1 MPIRMLPRRAWVLL
15 AAMLLWLPGQ
25 SLWAQDPAL
34 AQLKQANE
42 LSDHAFKLFEARSY
56 TQGNEVKAKAIEAY
70 KKVIELNPRIF
81 EAHRRL
87 GDLYR
92 KNTGLPSDF
101 QHAVD
106 AYKKALELNPN
117 DAETVSRLGISYSAL
132 GKLPE
137 AIPAFE
143 QAARLDPR
151 VAMYQYNLGFT
162 HAELMSLDAA
172 RQSLARLQPMD
183 SALARQLQD
192 KIAKL
197 SGESSLIGRPKT
209 YSNPKIELVAIPPG
223 GKVKNRLHI
232 GKYPVTQA
240 QWQAVM
246 GDNPSFFK
254 TCGGN
259 CPVEQVSWNDAQAFI
274 TRLNLLKDGFRYR
287 LPSEA
292 EWEYAYRSGTT
303 GFMYAEGDI
312 GWHSGNSGSKT
323 HPVGE
328 KPANPFGLYDMGG
341 HVKEWCLDWY
351 TNTGAAADASP
362 VEKGDAPL
370 YRVLRGTSFYAM
382 PSSGGTTRNK
392 GRIDEVSRNN
402 GFRVV
407 AEQITKGKP

>member
-1 MPIRMLPRRAWVLL
+1 MPIRMLPGRAWALAAVLL
-15 AAMLLWLPGQ
+15 CLPGQ
-25 SLWAQDPAL
+25 SLRAQDPAL

-42 LSDHAFKLFEARSY
+42 LSDQADKRFAAKSY
-56 TQGNEVKAKAIEAY
+56 TEGNQVKAKGIEAY
-70 KKVIELNPRIF
+70 QKAIQLNPSLV

-92 KNTGLPSDF
+92 KNTGLPSNF
-101 QHAVD
+101 QHAID

-132 GKLPE
+132 GRLPE

-143 QAARLDPR
+143 QAVRLDPR

-162 HAELMSLDAA
+162 HAELMSLDDA
-172 RQSLARLQPMD
+172 RKSLARLQPMD
-183 SALARQLQD
+183 SALARKLND

-209 YSNPKIELVAIPPG
+209 YDNPKIELVSIPPG
-223 GKVKNRLHI
+223 GKVKSRLHVA
-232 GKYPVTQA
+232 KYPVTQA

-246 GDNPSFFK
+246 GDNPSFFN

-259 CPVEQVSWNDAQAFI
+259 CPVEQVSWNDALAFI
-274 TRLNLLKDGFRYR
+274 TRLNLMKDGFRYR

-292 EWEYAYRSGTT
+292 EWEYAYRGGTT
-303 GFMYAEGDI
+303 GITYADGDI

-351 TNTGAAADASP
+351 TRTGAGADASP
-362 VEKGDAPL
+362 VEKGDEPL
-370 YRVLRGTSFYAM
+370 YRVLRGASFYAM
-382 PSSGGTTRNK
+382 PSPGATLRNK

-402 GFRVV
+402 GVRVV

>member
-1 MPIRMLPRRAWVLL
+1 MLPRRAWVPL

-25 SLWAQDPAL
+25 SLLAQDPAL

-42 LSDHAFKLFEARSY
+42 LSDQAVKLFAAKSY
-56 TQGNEVKAKAIEAY
+56 TEGNQMKARGIEAY
-70 KKVIELNPRIF
+70 QKAIQLNPNLV

-92 KNTGLPSDF
+92 KNTGLPSDI

-106 AYKKALELNPN
+106 AYKKALELDPN
-117 DAETVSRLGISYSAL
+117 DAETLSRLGISYSAL
-132 GKLPE
+132 GKLPD

-162 HAELMSLDAA
+162 HAELANLAEA
-172 RQSLARLQPMD
+172 RKALARLQPMD
-183 SALARQLQD
+183 SALARKLKD
-192 KIAKL
+192 KITTL
-197 SGESSLIGRPKT
+197 SGETSLSGRPKT
-209 YSNPKIELVAIPPG
+209 YSNPKIELVSIPPG
-223 GKVKNRLHI
+223 GKVKSRLYV

-292 EWEYAYRSGTT
+292 EWEYAYRGGTT
-303 GFMYAEGDI
+303 GFMYGEGDI
-312 GWHSGNSGSKT
+312 GWHSRNSGSKT

-351 TNTGAAADASP
+351 TPNGAGADASP
-362 VEKGDAPL
+362 VEKGDEPL

-382 PSSGGTTRNK
+382 PSGGTTRNK